1 MTIENA
7 GRKKDI
13 IKEVK
18 ELYKK
23 LIDNQSLGE
32 ECSGD
37 NCYKPDLEKSKNS
50 ITKIF
55 ELMKRHDTNNNEPD
69 CGECR
74 KIIELLDEYGG
85 SVTNEAGEE
94 EVSPAQSLTPSEE
107 NQLYEG
113 EDISHLNNNP
123 EQKDAFSES
132 SDSLTPS
139 EIENID
145 FSEQLSQI
153 DPADS
158 QGRTSGLRKIAKAA
172 ENYVAIT
179 KDQNKTDE
187 EKEEARKN
195 INKIME
201 SYTNFESKLDEVVK
215 SEISDDDSLHI
226 FRDLTQGTLN
236 RVDNAQLTESNDD
249 PVSVSEASVT
259 PSNVGTI
266 DHREDAESVNTD
278 TSSDPTPPPSTE
290 AGSDTTNTSGDPTPP
305 PSTEAGSDATNTS
318 GDPTPPPSTEAGS
331 DTSEVKSDIVS
342 SEINENTPE
351 NKETVAEN
359 KETVAEINEN
369 TAENKE
375 TDNQKD
381 DIDVT
386 NETYLSCR
394 KAIYTD
400 PDTGEKKEYWF
411 NDKDETTYDK
421 KTEVCIQ
428 GRKKRK
434 KKIESTMEEKIENGN
449 QNIINYYE
457 KMQKLIDE
465 KKNNPKTN
473 KPFTT
478 QEINDN
484 EENIEKYK
492 KKKKRRDISTIDER
506 TLSEKRS
513 DAHQLPSPP
522 IPEAVDP
529 GKDNGE
535 DCKEDLECGSNYCDP
550 ATKKCDKRPIVEE
563 EADEKKEEVI
573 ERNPTEVE
581 TEKSE
586 EQEVME
592 KMRKGLEEKDAQEEV
607 QKRRDEQKREEE
619 RKKRDALKAKED
631 EEKLLE
637 KNYLDGVKIR
647 YNGDIKEINETPI
660 ANKLLNPQLINFG
673 SANAFL
679 KQIEFKTTKNVDQ
692 NQWINCDNKK
702 VEVEVDGIVENK
714 SCREILIKYLHD
726 EFELTAFMLRIL
738 NKSIINLSN
747 NPNEFVFE
755 ITNREHL
762 LNGKWE
768 NDKKYIKIL
777 EVEKGKKKKTIMG
790 FGPSASGKTY
800 WTRKIINMFNKS
812 DKDFPNVFMCV
823 DGGIIRENSE
833 IYQDIVKNTPSH
845 IKGFANLTEG
855 KNKLAPTSKAKKSIL
870 KYLKELKKQSNKSPV
885 SVYVPETL
893 SKCKWTSKIP
903 GVKCE
908 DFYKDYINLTDS
920 ENDWIGLYIWQTKE
934 NCEKLGQKRQYKEG
948 KKYTSKYYDVSE
960 KHGKKHMMKATGAR
974 INIHNSGKVDEPTKI
989 KEFNI
994 NKKYIL
1000 DKLNENDWKEINST
1014 APPTYITDGE
1024 EIQSNE
1030 LIPINPNKKVRM
1042 VNNSVRPPMTTANN
1056 PPKKP
1061 PPRKSGELFQ
1071 QKINDSV
1078 NEAHSN
1084 IDEHTR
1090 MQEDVAREMEQKKKE
1105 FEEKKKKIEE
1115 NERRRKALAE
1125 ERTAETLEGINQ
1137 DREKKKKEQ
1146 LKKRKKKKRNMQDQQ
1161 LLTHRGGKKKRKTK
1175 KRSKKLEGR
1184 RKQTRKLFFSNFF

>member
-32 ECSGD
+32 ECTGD

-85 SVTNEAGEE
+85 SAVNEAGEE

-107 NQLYEG
+107 EQLYEG
-113 EDISHLNNNP
+113 EDTKYEHKDQ
-123 EQKDAFSES
+123 EVKDDAFSES

-145 FSEQLSQI
+145 FSVQLSQI

-158 QGRTSGLRKIAKAA
+158 QGRTSSLRKIAKAA

-201 SYTNFESKLDEVVK
+201 SYTNFESKLDDGVK
-215 SEISDDDSLHI
+215 SEISNDDSLHI

-236 RVDNAQLTESNDD
+236 RVDNAQLSESSSDS
-249 PVSVSEASVT
+249 VSVSEASVT

-266 DHREDAESVNTD
+266 DHSEDAESVNTD
-278 TSSDPTPPPSTE
+278 ASSDPTLPPRSE
-290 AGSDTTNTSGDPTPP
+290 VGSDTTDTESDPSLP
-305 PSTEAGSDATNTS
+305 PSSEVGSDV
-318 GDPTPPPSTEAGS
+318 
-331 DTSEVKSDIVS
+331 SEVKSDIVS
-342 SEINENTPE
+342 PEINENT
-351 NKETVAEN
+351 TEN

-369 TAENKE
+369 TNENKD
-375 TDNQKD
+375 TDNQQSQD
-381 DIDVT
+381 QDTD
-386 NETYLSCR
+386 ETYESCR
-394 KAIYTD
+394 KAIHTN
-400 PDTGEKKEYWF
+400 PDTGEKTDYWY
-411 NDKDETTYDK
+411 NNKRETTYDK
-421 KTEVCIQ
+421 NDEICTGEKASTET
-428 GRKKRK
+428 KL
-434 KKIESTMEEKIENGN
+434 TMEEKIENGN

-465 KKNNPKTN
+465 KKNNPVTD
-473 KPFTT
+473 KPFTIH
-478 QEINDN
+478 EIN
-484 EENIEKYK
+484 EIKEKMK
-492 KKKKRRDISTIDER
+492 KSKRKKKRRDISTIDAR
-506 TLSEKRS
+506 TSSEQMP
-513 DAHQLPSPP
+513 APP
-522 IPEAVDP
+522 LPEAVDP

-535 DCKEDLECGSNYCDP
+535 DCKEDLECVSNYCDS
-550 ATKKCDKRPIVEE
+550 ATKKCDERPIVKEE
-563 EADEKKEEVI
+563 DADEKKEGEVI
-573 ERNPTEVE
+573 KKKEEKVIETNPTKVE
-581 TEKSE
+581 TEKSKD
-586 EQEVME
+586 QEVVE
-592 KMRKGLEEKDAQEEV
+592 RMRRGLEEKDAQEATE
-607 QKRRDEQKREEE
+607 KARKEEE
-619 RKKRDALKAKED
+619 RKKRDALKAMED
-631 EEKLLE
+631 QEKLLE
-637 KNYLDGVKIR
+637 KKYLNGVKIR
-647 YNGDIKEINETPI
+647 YNGDIKEINDTPI

-714 SCREILIKYLHD
+714 SCREVLIKYLHD

-812 DKDFPNVFMCV
+812 DKDFPNVFMSV

-855 KNKLAPTSKAKKSIL
+855 RNKLAPTSKAKKSIL

-903 GVKCE
+903 GVHCE

-974 INIHNSGKVDEPTKI
+974 INIHNSGKADEPTII

-1000 DKLNENDWKEINST
+1000 DKLNENDWKEINPT

-1042 VNNSVRPPMTTANN
+1042 VNNSVMPPMTPANN

-1061 PPRKSGELFQ
+1061 PTRKSGQLFQ

-1078 NEAHSN
+1078 NEAHSK
-1084 IDEHTR
+1084 IDEHTK

-1137 DREKKKKEQ
+1137 DREKKKKQQ

-1161 LLTHRGGKKKRKTK
+1161 QLTHRGGKKKRKTK